1 MELQD
6 LFVKGEYFP
15 LVDHEER
22 IFKYKRND
30 KLVKGNHKD
39 VFTDSVTKNEMYVS
53 ANLAGLITRR
63 SADFLFGEVP
73 IISSGKE
80 SDSPEQKAID
90 RITQLNNMNRLNYQQ
105 ALKSAVMGECFYK
118 IRYGTEFN
126 GAFPESYDPKR
137 IIIEAVDPK
146 KVYPQTSPFDKSK
159 IVAYHI
165 AEPIQDV
172 NSDKWTLYVESHYAG
187 KIVYRQFV
195 LNVFMT
201 NRDGSIHQFKIGDE
215 IASGY
220 EEEATGVPVPLVVHN
235 ANYSDG
241 IDWQGQDDI
250 SEHLSLFDEINNRL
264 SQIAGILDKH
274 ADPALAVPTGLLQE
288 DGEGNSYFQVA
299 LNKVFEVMGK
309 EDIIPQYVTN
319 SNPQLDQAM
328 KELDMLL
335 ELLMSTTEIPAV
347 AIGLKDSGGG
357 TSGNSGLSI
366 KWRMNSLLAKINR
379 KRQFFE
385 DSLKRVYMIA
395 QMLEAYA
402 NPSIVDYEL
411 TVPQIKFNDGL
422 PTDDTEI
429 ANRMAIRTN
438 GSQTLSQKTALMI
451 MDGLTEEQ
459 AQAEID
465 RINEEKEQAMLM
477 VGDPSVFNEDQ
488 QAPVE
493 NPNDKKDNKQK
504 QDEPKKEDK
513 KESEE

>member
-1 MELQD
+1 MELRD

-15 LVDHEER
+15 LTDHEER

-30 KLVKGNHKD
+30 KLVKGDHKD
-39 VFTDSVTKNEMYVS
+39 VFKREDKNEMYIS
-53 ANLAGLITRR
+53 SNFAGLITRK

-80 SDSPEQKAID
+80 SNSKEQEAID
-90 RITQLNNMNRLNYQQ
+90 RITTSNNMNRLNYQQ
-105 ALKSAVMGECFYK
+105 ALKSAVFGECFYK
-118 IRYGTEFN
+118 VRYGTEYN
-126 GAFPESYDPKR
+126 GAFPEEFDPKR
-137 IIIEAVDPK
+137 IIVEAVDPK

-165 AEPIQDV
+165 AEPIQLDG
-172 NSDKWTLYVESHYAG
+172 SGDKWTLYVESHYAG
-187 KIVYRQFV
+187 KIVYRQFE
-195 LNVFMT
+195 LEVFMT

-215 IASGY
+215 VPSGY

-235 ANYSDG
+235 ANYNDG
-241 IDWQGQDDI
+241 IDWQGVDDI

-264 SQIAGILDKH
+264 TQIGSILDKH

-288 DGEGNSYFQVA
+288 DAEGNSYFQVA

-309 EDIIPQYVTN
+309 DDIVPQYVTN
-319 SNPQLDQAM
+319 SNPQLDQAF
-328 KELDMLL
+328 KELEMLI
-335 ELLMSTTEIPAV
+335 EFLLSATEIPAV
-347 AIGLKDSGGG
+347 AIGLKDSG

-402 NPSIVDYEL
+402 NPAVVDYEL

-422 PTDDTEI
+422 PQDDTEI

-438 GSQTLSQKTALMI
+438 GTQTLSQKTALMV

-465 RINEEKEQAMLM
+465 RINEEKEQAMSMLAE
-477 VGDPSVFNEDQ
+477 PSIFNEEDSSP
-488 QAPVE
+488 ADLPE
-493 NPNDKKDNKQK
+493 DKKDNKQK
-504 QDEPKKEDK
+504 QEEK
-513 KESEE
+513 KESDE